1 MRPAVSYLTAMCTEK
16 PRGADIVGTGETEGE
31 LTYWLAETETQKMP
45 VPRVDQNI
53 TWLCASSLFSPQN
66 STVRLG
72 PQSHHVSDSPT
83 INSRP
88 PVTHSGS
95 IRVSL
100 DSGMG
105 YTQHYGFSKL
115 ESVYGRIPESRVWED
130 PRYKVFWSYPVGLGH
145 ATFWT

>member
-1 MRPAVSYLTAMCTEK
+1 
-16 PRGADIVGTGETEGE
+16 
-31 LTYWLAETETQKMP
+31 MP

-72 PQSHHVSDSPT
+72 PQSHHVSDSPI

-88 PVTHSGS
+88 PVTHLCS

-100 DSGMG
+100 CTQGCAIHSTMVFLSWNQSTVESQRAGSGKISD
-105 YTQHYGFSKL
+105 TKFS
-115 ESVYGRIPESRVWED
+115 GPIPWGWDMPLS
-130 PRYKVFWSYPVGLGH
+130 GLDNYRHIGV
-145 ATFWT
+145 